1 MRLAVSYKHYFSD
14 TFILTMLESPSQF
27 LCIQT
32 NKKHKDWGKLN
43 LKIDQ
48 CFIVTLKHSECN
60 DNDNQD
66 CIMIEQTPDKRSK
79 NNFAN
84 YNSEDVLL

>member
-1 MRLAVSYKHYFSD
+1 
-14 TFILTMLESPSQF
+14 MLESPSQF

-84 YNSEDVLL
+84 YKSEARSRSVVKFCSYLYLGGF